1 MLQRAPSLTLF
12 PYTTLFRSTLPLML
26 WAPRHPA
33 TDPDLRWNPWQGY
46 VSIVKR
52 VIRAFREEPVMLR
65 YLVASAIYRDGL
77 GAVFS
82 IAGVLAANAYG
93 FSTVGII
100 MFGIAANLVAG
111 FGVFLGG
118 RVDDKVGPRP
128 VIIAGC
134 LGIIVLRLVV
144 LFFGSVA
151 VFWAAG
157 LAIFLFVGP
166 VQSEIGRAHV

>member
-1 MLQRAPSLTLF
+1 MLQ
-12 PYTTLFRSTLPLML
+12 
-26 WAPRHPA
+26 
-33 TDPDLRWNPWQGY
+33 
-46 VSIVKR
+46 
-52 VIRAFREEPVMLR
+52 
-65 YLVASAIYRDGL
+65 YLVASASYRDGL

-134 LGIIVLRLVV
+134 LGIIVLGLVV

-157 LAIFLFVGP
+157 LAIWPFVGP